1 MSAEQPT
8 AKERG
13 HRLARAISFAIA
25 LSITLSVV
33 TYPRLYASDMHDV
46 AHGLMALLMLGM
58 SACYV
63 HGIGFVPRNA
73 VLRWTFSPWVAW
85 PLVAVA
91 VWGLATR

>member
-1 MSAEQPT
+1 MSAEPGGQ
-8 AKERG
+8 RW
-13 HRLARAISFAIA
+13 LRAVSFAIA
-25 LSITLSVV
+25 LSITFSVV

-73 VLRWTFSPWVAW
+73 VLRWVFSPWVAW
-85 PLVAVA
+85 PVVAVA
-91 VWGLATR
+91 AWGLATR